1 MNRPASAGPAARPA
15 ARPASLSALSLL
27 LLLGGCI
34 VGGGDQDWAFDAA
47 DVTEVSVELSSGDVH
62 IEPGDGEEIEVS
74 WSGGGVSLDA
84 MPTVEVIDGLL
95 VVDADCGLACGGDLR
110 VTLPAGVPTFARLE
124 RGDLHIEQDEGVD
137 IDACV
142 GAGDLHI
149 YVPEGGYCLDLDA
162 GAGSVDMDGIW
173 QDEQAKGFISACVGA
188 GDLQVEGR

>member
-1 MNRPASAGPAARPA
+1 
-15 ARPASLSALSLL
+15 
-27 LLLGGCI
+27 
-34 VGGGDQDWAFDAA
+34 
-47 DVTEVSVELSSGDVH
+47 
-62 IEPGDGEEIEVS
+62 
-74 WSGGGVSLDA
+74 